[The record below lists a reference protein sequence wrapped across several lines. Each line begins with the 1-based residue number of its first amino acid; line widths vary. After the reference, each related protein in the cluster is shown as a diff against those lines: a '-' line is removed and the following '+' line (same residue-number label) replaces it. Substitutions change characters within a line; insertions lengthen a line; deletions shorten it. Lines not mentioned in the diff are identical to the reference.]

1 MENQIKEINYN
12 EKLFKKLIKKALKKD
27 PNQGYTIA
35 DIIVATGLSNDWVEY
50 ALPQL
55 LKEYPCRLETN
66 NENELVYVFD
76 FDAGQNRV
84 TRRLKQ
90 WLQKRNP
97 QKKNIVRQLVAY
109 IFGVT
114 NELKDKWFT
123 EKIVLHYLRS
133 NGGKIVIAELVQLTG
148 WSIRQAETEAVQ
160 LLANYNGEVE
170 VTPQGVII
178 YKFEELAAASGK
190 DFEISES
197 LKIWERPIPERQ
209 LNYNEE
215 SVNEKLKKF
224 NQWNLRIAGIAPF
237 AIGTLFYLLKGYVP
251 SDILLL
257 SAGLPLSLSTMFY
270 TVPAIRKLRLSMENE
285 RIRRRNVER
294 YVLKAIFH
302 RIHQQ
307 IRPER
312 HINLLID
319 EVKPKKNYLYWWNPK
334 VVDQS
339 MFDVLMMLTCTY
351 DKETIFREKALEL
364 DANMDVDNE
373 GDICYDFDRLNLE
386 MKEVAHYRSLPPENT
401 HDLLS

>member
-160 LLANYNGEVE
+160 LLANYN
-170 VTPQGVII
+170 
-178 YKFEELAAASGK
+178 
-190 DFEISES
+190 
-197 LKIWERPIPERQ
+197 
-209 LNYNEE
+209 
-215 SVNEKLKKF
+215 
-224 NQWNLRIAGIAPF
+224 
-237 AIGTLFYLLKGYVP
+237 
-251 SDILLL
+251 
-257 SAGLPLSLSTMFY
+257 
-270 TVPAIRKLRLSMENE
+270 
-285 RIRRRNVER
+285 RNNFV
-294 YVLKAIFH
+294 
-302 RIHQQ
+302 
-307 IRPER
+307 
-312 HINLLID
+312 
-319 EVKPKKNYLYWWNPK
+319 
-334 VVDQS
+334 
-339 MFDVLMMLTCTY
+339 
-351 DKETIFREKALEL
+351 
-364 DANMDVDNE
+364 
-373 GDICYDFDRLNLE
+373 
-386 MKEVAHYRSLPPENT
+386 
-401 HDLLS
+401 